1 MDLFI
6 TPELNYIESEA
17 NPANPISHREP
28 GPARKQI
35 VLAFMLPEELAVCFV
50 DVWSQL
56 QTLIHTC
63 RQEVCGWG
71 KFFKFYLSTPHS
83 SSKFFSPISVWKSGL
98 VRFFDAQGL

>member
-50 DVWSQL
+50 DV
-56 QTLIHTC
+56 
-63 RQEVCGWG
+63 
-71 KFFKFYLSTPHS
+71 
-83 SSKFFSPISVWKSGL
+83 
-98 VRFFDAQGL
+98 